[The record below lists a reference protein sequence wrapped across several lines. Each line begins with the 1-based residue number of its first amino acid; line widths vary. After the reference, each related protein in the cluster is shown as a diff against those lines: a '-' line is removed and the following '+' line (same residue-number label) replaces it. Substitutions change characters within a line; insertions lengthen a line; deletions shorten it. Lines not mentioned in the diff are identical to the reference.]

1 MTAKDKNKPPLST
14 KTENVRTFE
23 KKPIVGGVPNK
34 QSKVKVNKV
43 EWKSD
48 LFKAWN
54 SPSVLLESRLSPLE
68 IKATI

>member
-48 LFKAWN
+48 LFKA
-54 SPSVLLESRLSPLE
+54 
-68 IKATI
+68 